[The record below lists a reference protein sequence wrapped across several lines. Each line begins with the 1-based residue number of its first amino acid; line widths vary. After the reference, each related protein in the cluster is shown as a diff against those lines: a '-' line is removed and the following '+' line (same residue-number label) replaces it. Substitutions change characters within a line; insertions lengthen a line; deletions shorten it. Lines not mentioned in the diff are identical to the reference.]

1 LQRWTLQS
9 FGDAFNGW
17 LHLKCI
23 QCFVESIL
31 RYGLPPDCASMLIA
45 PKKGAEKKLVKLLC
59 DHYKNLGGQ
68 FNDAEDDA
76 VLTTEEKNSGSSDKF
91 FPFIYLEV
99 DLSFVH

>member
-1 LQRWTLQS
+1 
-9 FGDAFNGW
+9 
-17 LHLKCI
+17 
-23 QCFVESIL
+23 
-31 RYGLPPDCASMLIA
+31 MLIA